1 MILCSL
7 FKYDDNRCS
16 KKLMFKPPNIT
27 FMVSPIITRVITAN
41 NEEEIYKNKSFL
53 LTVSF

>member
-1 MILCSL
+1 
-7 FKYDDNRCS
+7 
-16 KKLMFKPPNIT
+16 MFKPPNIT